1 MIVYYILILRGIG
14 RWKSRFH
21 GYAKWVIWVYQSIF
35 VNLNIALIVDVYV
48 NFHLAPNGGNICPQ
62 IKAFFFLK
70 KYFLIF
76 LGSFIHFLL

>member
-35 VNLNIALIVDVYV
+35 VNLNIALIVDVHV
-48 NFHLAPNGGNICPQ
+48 IFHSCAKWWKYLSSE
-62 IKAFFFLK
+62 KLSFFFLG
-70 KYFLIF
+70 F
-76 LGSFIHFLL
+76 FIHFLLL